1 MESLKKMAAF
11 MVCIVACLLCGCS
24 KSIVIDMPMTR
35 GADTTEVY
43 TPRERKDSVEIS
55 GIPIGFE
62 VSVNDW
68 EEAE

>member
-1 MESLKKMAAF
+1 MKWIIALL
-11 MVCIVACLLCGCS
+11 LLCGCS

-62 VSVNDW
+62 VSVEDW
-68 EEAE
+68 ADAESCLTLNVY